1 METNN
6 YGWLEALDKL
16 SMATLEAKPEPIM
29 EVTGLNKN
37 FGKVQALKDVNL
49 TIPRGRIIGLLGK
62 NGAGKSTLMRCLLGF
77 LKYNGEISYHGQKL
91 EHNDSSIFRNVAFIP
106 DVSALDDR
114 LTVAQTIAYVKGVN
128 PSWNDRKADSLIEKS
143 SLPSKQRVK
152 TLSKGMKTKL
162 YLLLVLSL
170 DVEFLLL
177 DEPTIGLDILFRKE
191 FFNTI
196 LGEFYD
202 ETKTIL
208 ISTHEV
214 NEVEHILQDIIF
226 IDQGRIILYDDIE
239 TLRSKYLEI
248 KVPREFADELKKHH
262 PLQVWEGLGYVHALV
277 EEKLDIQG
285 AEYGEPQL
293 ADLFLAK
300 VGGGK

>member
-1 METNN
+1 METNS
-6 YGWLEALDKL
+6 YGFLEALDKIIE
-16 SMATLEAKPEPIM
+16 SSKPEVPEPIM
-29 EVTGLNKN
+29 SIQGLSKRFKN
-37 FGKVQALKDVNL
+37 VQALKDVSL
-49 TIPRGRIIGLLGK
+49 EIPRGRIIGLLGK
-62 NGAGKSTLMRCLLGF
+62 NGAGKSTLMRCMLGF
-77 LKYNGEISYHGQKL
+77 LKYQGDIRYHGRKL

-128 PSWNDRKADSLIEKS
+128 PGWNDKKADSLLEKS
-143 SLPSKQRVK
+143 DLPLKQKVK

-177 DEPTIGLDILFRKE
+177 DEPTIGLDIVFRKE

-226 IDQGRIILYDDIE
+226 IDKGKIILYDDIE
-239 TLRSKYLEI
+239 LLKQKYLEV
-248 KVPREFADELKKHH
+248 KVPREYAEELRRHN
-262 PLQVWEGLGYVHALV
+262 PLQVWEGLGFVHGLV
-277 EEKLDIQG
+277 ESRLDIDV

-293 ADLFLAK
+293 ADLFIAK
-300 VGGGK
+300 VGGAQ